1 MRVYLKGYLTF
12 RERLKSTPWV
22 ELAENSTLRDLVFHL
37 PGEFQELIEA
47 SGRPQPNRGPGAIAI
62 LVNGQ
67 HYTHLPDRLNTRLE
81 DGDEVAVF
89 PPVAGG

>member
-1 MRVYLKGYLTF
+1 MKVYLKGYLTF
-12 RERLKSTPWV
+12 RERLKFGPWV
-22 ELAENSTLRDLVFHL
+22 ELAENSTLRDLVSLL
-37 PGEFQELIEA
+37 PGDLRYMIEA
-47 SGRPQPNRGPGAIAI
+47 SEGVKPDRGSGAIAI

-67 HYTHLPDRLNTRLE
+67 HFTHLPDRLNTRLV

>member
-1 MRVYLKGYLTF
+1 MKVHLKGYLTF
-12 RERLKSTPWV
+12 RERLKTEPWI

-37 PGEFQELIEA
+37 PGDLQELIKA
-47 SGRPQPNRGPGAIAI
+47 SEGAQPNRGSGAIAI

-81 DGDEVAVF
+81 DGDEVAIF